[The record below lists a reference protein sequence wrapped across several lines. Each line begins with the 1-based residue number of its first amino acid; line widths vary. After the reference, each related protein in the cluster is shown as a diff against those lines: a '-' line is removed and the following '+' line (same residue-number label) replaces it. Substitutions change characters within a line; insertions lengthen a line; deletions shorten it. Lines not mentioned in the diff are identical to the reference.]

1 MTKKIDYNKAE
12 FEVDNDNTNNNT
24 ECSFCSFINEI
35 IYELMESKEDE
46 WFDILHDAMDFMYNI
61 GYTESLRAN
70 ARAMLEIADQIDN
83 EE

>member
-12 FEVDNDNTNNNT
+12 FEVDNDNT

-46 WFDILHDAMDFMYNI
+46 WFEILHDAMDFMYNS
-61 GYTESLRAN
+61 GYTESLRVN